1 MQIGRN
7 EENDDFGMC
16 TNDVVLFLKHA
27 CGVEGCVRSR
37 ENVYR
42 AECAEFT
49 QVASVPTSL
58 VADTSEKLPAVHLP
72 SLLRRSRS
80 QFNRGFSLN
89 TSGGPVCTRLT
100 VSVDL
105 NLRCHPSAHA
115 SHPKN
120 VRRHSAELI
129 D

>member
-1 MQIGRN
+1 MDNAVRN

-27 CGVEGCVRSR
+27 CGVEGCVRLR

-58 VADTSEKLPAVHLP
+58 VADTSGN
-72 SLLRRSRS
+72 SLQSTFRPCSDVRARNSI
-80 QFNRGFSLN
+80 
-89 TSGGPVCTRLT
+89 T
-100 VSVDL
+100 
-105 NLRCHPSAHA
+105 A
-115 SHPKN
+115 SP
-120 VRRHSAELI
+120 
-129 D
+129 